1 MQIIFFD
8 LKKTP
13 PFFTLLKIRP
23 YSRFSLK
30 HPPPGG
36 GESKKGGGG
45 SAKNGD
51 FVEI

>member
-30 HPPPGG
+30 HPPQGG
-36 GESKKGGGG
+36 GVEKGGGG